1 MTLIKFYDQMFPL
14 QDNETVLDGLL
25 RNGVDIPHGCRAGA
39 CQACVLQVNEGEV
52 PAKAQTGLKSTRK
65 ELGYF
70 LSCQC
75 APTAPIDVRFAEQG
89 LARTTAEIIAAE
101 KVTPHILRL
110 RLSKVLDFRAG
121 QYLNIWHETAEK
133 NLIRSYSIASL
144 PHENF
149 IELHIKIIANGKFSR
164 WAAEHLRPGD
174 RLNVQGPL
182 GDCFYSPGNIDQ
194 TLLCVGIGTGLAP
207 LYGVIRDALHQG
219 HRGKIH
225 LILGARESAGFYLR
239 DELADLRNAYPQV
252 DIHFVCQNQNVV
264 RQNQDVVCQNQ
275 DIVCQIQD
283 VHPADIGEADIYQ
296 FVKAKFPSTK
306 GVRAYLCGAETFVR
320 KMKKQIF
327 LGGANM
333 ADIHADAFLPCS

>member
-1 MTLIKFYDQMFPL
+1 LLINELLLHKDVNKNRGLNMTLIKFYDQMFPL

-52 PAKAQTGLKSTRK
+52 PAKAQTGLKTTRK

-75 APTAPIDVRFAEQG
+75 APTAPIEVRFAEQG
-89 LARTTAEIIAAE
+89 LARATAEIIAAE
-101 KVTPHILRL
+101 KISPHILRL
-110 RLSKVLDFRAG
+110 RLSKVLDFHAG

-149 IELHIKIIANGKFSR
+149 IELHIKIIANGKFSQ
-164 WAAEHLRPGD
+164 WAAEHLREGD
-174 RLNVQGPL
+174 NLAVQGPL
-182 GDCFYSPGNIDQ
+182 GDCFYSAGDIHQP
-194 TLLCVGIGTGLAP
+194 LLCIGIGTGLAP

-219 HRGKIH
+219 HLGKIH
-225 LILGARESAGFYLR
+225 LILGARESTGFYLR
-239 DELADLRNAYPQV
+239 NELADLQHTYPQV
-252 DIHFVCQNQNVV
+252 DIHFVCQS
-264 RQNQDVVCQNQ
+264 QDA
-275 DIVCQIQD
+275 
-283 VHPADIGEADIYQ
+283 HPGDIGETDIYQ
-296 FVKAKFPSTK
+296 FVKAKFSSTK
-306 GVRAYLCGAETFVR
+306 GMRAYLCGADTFVH

-327 LGGANM
+327 LSGANM

>member
-25 RNGVDIPHGCRAGA
+25 RHGVDIPHGCRAGA
-39 CQACVLQVNEGEV
+39 CQACVLQINEGNV
-52 PAKAQTGLKSTRK
+52 PPKAQTGLKNTRK

-75 APTAPIDVRFAEQG
+75 TPTAPLDIRFAEQG
-89 LARTTAEIIAAE
+89 LARSAAEIISVE
-101 KVTPHILRL
+101 KITPHILRL
-110 RLSKVLDFRAG
+110 RLRKVWNFRAG
-121 QYLNIWHETAEK
+121 QYLNIWHEIAEK

-164 WAAEHLRPGD
+164 WAAEHLRQGD
-174 RLNVQGPL
+174 CITVQGPL
-182 GDCFYSPGNIDQ
+182 GDCFYNSGDIHQ
-194 TLLCVGIGTGLAP
+194 TLLCIGIGTGLAP
-207 LYGVIRDALHQG
+207 LYGIIRDALHQG
-219 HRGKIH
+219 HSGNIH

-239 DELADLRNAYPQV
+239 DELADLRNTYPQV
-252 DIHFVCQNQNVV
+252 DIHFVCQNQ
-264 RQNQDVVCQNQ
+264 DVYPG
-275 DIVCQIQD
+275 D
-283 VHPADIGEADIYQ
+283 VGETDIYQ

-306 GVRAYLCGAETFVR
+306 GVRAYLCGADTFVR